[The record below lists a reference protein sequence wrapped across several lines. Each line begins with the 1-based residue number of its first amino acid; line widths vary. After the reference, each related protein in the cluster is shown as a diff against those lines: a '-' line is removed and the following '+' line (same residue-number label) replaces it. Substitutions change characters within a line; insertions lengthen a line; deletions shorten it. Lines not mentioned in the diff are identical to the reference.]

1 MLRFKEARKFDYI
14 DNHLAA
20 NLITFLVFWSL
31 EQFDQ
36 ALKYATSC
44 RWILKKIISKRGA
57 SRGSTE
63 RPERKEQQDNN
74 AFLTD
79 VPELNERQLSST
91 TLGTSST
98 QPATKS
104 KFSFV
109 NQLNLHALIELA
121 YTQS

>member
-1 MLRFKEARKFDYI
+1 MLRFKEAWKFDYI
-14 DNHLAA
+14 DHHLAA

-44 RWILKKIISKRGA
+44 RKILSKIISRRGA

-63 RPERKEQQDNN
+63 RPERKEQDNN

-79 VPELNERQLSST
+79 IPELNERQLSST

-98 QPATKS
+98 VPNTKS
-104 KFSFV
+104 KFSFI
-109 NQLNLHALIELA
+109 N
-121 YTQS
+121 